1 MDPLDA
7 GRSGFS
13 VNDMAK
19 KITQSTSQALEEQAL
34 TPEQEHFCQLYVCG
48 GLQYAGQLVKC
59 YEQVFGIEDEH
70 FRVKALRLTRQ
81 PAVMARI
88 RELGADMM
96 SDTESIA
103 VKMQISETLKAVMRE
118 TAQGIYQDRFGNPIS
133 PAPLRAV
140 AVNAAKA
147 LMELYPV
154 RHSSETKLKVEG
166 SQNGIIFN
174 VIVPSTPKPADDYAE
189 AEWTEET

>member
-1 MDPLDA
+1 
-7 GRSGFS
+7 
-13 VNDMAK
+13 MAK
-19 KITQSTSQALEEQAL
+19 KITQSTQTLEEQVL
-34 TPEQEHFCQLYVCG
+34 TPQQEQFCQLYVCG
-48 GLQYAGQLVKC
+48 GLQYAGQLAKC
-59 YEQVFGIEDEH
+59 YAEIFGTDTEDI
-70 FRVKALRLTRQ
+70 RVEALRLTRR

-103 VKMQISETLKAVMRE
+103 LKMQISETLKTVMRE
-118 TAQGIYQDRFGNPIS
+118 TAEGIYTDRFGNPIS

-154 RHSSETKLKVEG
+154 KHGSETKFKIEG

-174 VIVPSTPKPADDYAE
+174 VIVPQKPAPDEYAE
-189 AEWTEET
+189 AEWIEQT

>member
-1 MDPLDA
+1 
-7 GRSGFS
+7 
-13 VNDMAK
+13 MAK
-19 KITQSTSQALEEQAL
+19 KITQTSSHALEEHAL
-34 TPEQEHFCQLYVCG
+34 TPQQEHFCQLYVCG
-48 GLQYAGQLVKC
+48 GLQYAGQLIKC

-70 FRVKALRLTRQ
+70 YRVKALRLTRQ

-88 RELGADMM
+88 RELGADMTN
-96 SDTESIA
+96 DTENIA

-118 TAQGIYQDRFGNPIS
+118 TSQGIYKDRFGNPIS

-154 RHSSETKLKVEG
+154 RHSSETKLKIEG

-174 VIVPSTPKPADDYAE
+174 VIVPQKPDPDNYAE
-189 AEWTEET
+189 GDWIEEA

>member
-1 MDPLDA
+1 
-7 GRSGFS
+7 
-13 VNDMAK
+13 MAK
-19 KITQSTSQALEEQAL
+19 KITQSTSQALEEQTP